1 MNWNDYQQKMRGSGM
16 PMISR
21 IRPFIEKIKR
31 NTMSSKTSESLV
43 FSDNEWEK
51 RNRVFGDNKREKRTW
66 VFLDDELI

>member
-1 MNWNDYQQKMRGSGM
+1 MISTSFKERRMV
-16 PMISR
+16 MISR

>member
-1 MNWNDYQQKMRGSGM
+1 
-16 PMISR
+16 MISR

-51 RNRVFGDNKREKRTW
+51 RNRVSSDNKREKRTW
-66 VFLDDELI
+66 VFLDDEWI